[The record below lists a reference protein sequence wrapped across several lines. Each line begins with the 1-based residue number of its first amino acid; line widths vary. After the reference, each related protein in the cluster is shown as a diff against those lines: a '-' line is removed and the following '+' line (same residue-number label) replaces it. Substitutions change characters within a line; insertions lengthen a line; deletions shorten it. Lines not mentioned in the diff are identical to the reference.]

1 MRTVIIGLSD
11 WALLLMLGILF
22 VVYVC
27 SVISI
32 LFVGTVFCDAVS
44 KEFYF
49 GLVMLAVLWPYV
61 LYRGV

>member
-1 MRTVIIGLSD
+1 
-11 WALLLMLGILF
+11 MLGILF